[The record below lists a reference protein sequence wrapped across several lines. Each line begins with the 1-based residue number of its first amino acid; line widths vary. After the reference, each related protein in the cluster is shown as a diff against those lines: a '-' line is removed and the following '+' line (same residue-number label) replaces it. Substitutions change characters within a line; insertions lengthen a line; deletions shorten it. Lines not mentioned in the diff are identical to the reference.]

1 MYIIAI
7 QMPLIPLL
15 PSLSMFCNIALMMK
29 LNPFTWIR
37 LGVWIAV
44 GKPTTC
50 TTVHVRVI
58 YNQKLIASLFSRHKC
73 SILIFF
79 IAGVLIYF
87 AYGVHH
93 SNENKALTSFSQI
106 ISYTDPAAPLAAGG
120 LKETLHNPQPH
131 DVTVTKQD
139 GDAGG
144 WSDASHV
151 TSDHVYDNENCCES
165 DSH

>member
-1 MYIIAI
+1 M
-7 QMPLIPLL
+7 L
-15 PSLSMFCNIALMMK
+15 NID
-29 LNPFTWIR
+29 
-37 LGVWIAV
+37 
-44 GKPTTC
+44 
-50 TTVHVRVI
+50 
-58 YNQKLIASLFSRHKC
+58 
-73 SILIFF
+73 LIFF